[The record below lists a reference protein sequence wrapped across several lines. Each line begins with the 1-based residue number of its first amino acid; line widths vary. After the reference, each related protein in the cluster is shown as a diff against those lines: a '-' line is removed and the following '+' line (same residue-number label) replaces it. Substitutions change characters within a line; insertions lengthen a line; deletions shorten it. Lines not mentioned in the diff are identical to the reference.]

1 MFARRPSFDQI
12 KHSNKNWL
20 LGVEVEI
27 QTWDGIIP
35 KKYQVIHSII
45 KECTLPDISN
55 NLE

>member
-45 KECTLPDISN
+45 KFFRMHSSWYFK
-55 NLE
+55 